1 MKKIFKIILLFT
13 LTFNFLIFN
22 SNLTRADNFEPS
34 SYINTIYAVNLCG
47 PGSSLTAC
55 VGPVVLGST
64 TAGTTFDLG
73 SVAAGSSAGNMGNL
87 SAAVPGTAYSFAQ
100 VVLSRAFTVTGQA
113 AASGTRCR
121 TETDNGFD
129 VSSPSAVAG
138 VSDTA
143 AAESQVIGI
152 PSGPTISSN
161 MIGTTSLT
169 GLDGADNSSGNG
181 NIANAEPRVK
191 FRFALSAPITIKQG
205 KLPTFTIA
213 FDLSEALQFNTVG
226 EGDSAVAC
234 VATPGPPNVTA
245 SFSN

>member
-87 SAAVPGTAYSFAQ
+87 SAAVPGTTYSFAQ

-129 VSSPSAVAG
+129 VSNPSAVAG

-152 PSGPTISSN
+152 PSGPTIPSN

-181 NIANAEPRVK
+181 NIADAEPRVK

-226 EGDSAVAC
+226 EGAC

>member
-1 MKKIFKIILLFT
+1 MKKIFKIISL
-13 LTFNFLIFN
+13 LTFTFYSTFVY
-22 SNLTRADNFEPS
+22 SNLARAVEAS

-73 SVAAGSSAGNMGNL
+73 SVTAGASAGNMGNL
-87 SAAVPGTAYSFAQ
+87 SAAVSGTTYSFAQ
-100 VVLSRAFTVTGQA
+100 VILSRAFTVTGEA
-113 AASGTRCR
+113 AATGTRCR
-121 TETDNGFD
+121 TETDNEFD
-129 VSSPSAVAG
+129 VSSPSAVTG
-138 VSDTA
+138 SNDTA

-152 PSGPTISSN
+152 PSGNTITSN

-191 FRFALSAPITIKQG
+191 FRFALTTPITIVQG
-205 KLPTFTIA
+205 KLPTFTIS
-213 FDLSEALQFNTVG
+213 FDLSNALTFSDGAT
-226 EGDSAVAC
+226 C
-234 VATPGPPNVTA
+234 TATPGAPSVTA

>member
-1 MKKIFKIILLFT
+1 MKKIFKIIALFT

-22 SNLTRADNFEPS
+22 SNLTRAANFEPS

-55 VGPVVLGST
+55 LNPVILGST

-73 SVAAGSSAGNMGNL
+73 AVTAGSSAGNMGNL
-87 SAAVPGTAYSFAQ
+87 SAAVTGTTYSFAQ
-100 VVLSRAFTVTGQA
+100 VILSRAFTVIGQA
-113 AASGTRCR
+113 AAAGTRCR
-121 TETDNGFD
+121 TETDNAFN
-129 VSSPSAVAG
+129 VSSPTAVAG
-138 VSDTA
+138 ANDTA

-152 PSGPTISSN
+152 PSGNTISSN

-181 NIANAEPRVK
+181 NIANGEARVK

-226 EGDSAVAC
+226 STVC

-245 SFSN
+245 SFTN

>member
-1 MKKIFKIILLFT
+1 MA
-13 LTFNFLIFN
+13 
-22 SNLTRADNFEPS
+22 RAVEAS

-73 SVAAGSSAGNMGNL
+73 SVTAGASAGNMGNL
-87 SAAVPGTAYSFAQ
+87 SAAVSGTTYSFAQ
-100 VVLSRAFTVTGQA
+100 VILSRAFTVTGEA
-113 AASGTRCR
+113 AATGTRCR
-121 TETDNGFD
+121 TETDNEFD
-129 VSSPSAVAG
+129 VSSPSAVLGAE
-138 VSDTA
+138 DTA

-152 PSGPTISSN
+152 PSGTIPSN

-181 NIANAEPRVK
+181 NIADAEPRVK
-191 FRFALSAPITIKQG
+191 FRFALTAPVTIVQG

-213 FDLSEALQFNTVG
+213 FDLSDALTFSGGVTCN
-226 EGDSAVAC
+226 
-234 VATPGPPNVTA
+234 ATPSAPSVTA